1 MNTTKSRTYGQ
12 IRADKELLRK
22 EEQLGRS
29 PRPLAEQLSNRICFR
44 ASTQQRELS
53 DRVQKELDLTQGELF
68 RSLLL
73 AKADE
78 LGLTATELTP
88 GELVS

>member
-1 MNTTKSRTYGQ
+1 MNTIKPRTYGQ
-12 IRADKELLRK
+12 ICADKERIRK
-22 EEQLGRS
+22 EERLGRS
-29 PRPLAEQLSNRICFR
+29 PRPLAEQLSNRTCFR

-73 AKADE
+73 EKADE
-78 LGLTATELTP
+78 LGTEP
-88 GELVS
+88 QDLVS